1 MLSADLLY
9 QISLTQVNGIGPVQ
23 SRLLIEQFLTAEAIF
38 KSKKKELSAV
48 EGIGEIKASQ
58 IKSFNDFKI
67 AEDEIKF
74 IEKHHIQP
82 LFISDKQ
89 YPQKLLNCYDTPVLL
104 YYKGNADINNQK
116 SVSII
121 GTRNNTE
128 YGKRITEELIE
139 NLKEQHVT
147 IYSGLAF
154 GIDAIAHKS
163 ALKNNLQTIGVLAH
177 GLHSIYPQ
185 QHKSLAKEMLQNG
198 GLLTEFTKDSKAE
211 KHNFPRRNRIVAGI
225 SDATIVI
232 ETDVKGGSMI
242 TAELAFNYNKDLFA
256 VPGRITDNKSSGCLK
271 LIHQN
276 KAILLSNAQQLI
288 ENLGWAEP
296 LKVKKSQRI
305 LFPDLSSEEKV
316 LVDILKQ
323 KNQVSIDEI
332 FLQSKLNSSS
342 IAAALLNLELQNI
355 LISLPGKMY
364 QLL

>member
-23 SRLLIEQFLTAEAIF
+23 SRLLIEQFNSAEAIF
-38 KSKKKELSAV
+38 KAKKKDLSDI
-48 EGIGEIKASQ
+48 EGIGEIKANQ
-58 IKSFNDFKI
+58 IKSFTDFI
-67 AEDEIKF
+67 TAEDEIKF

-82 LFISDKQ
+82 LFITDKQ
-89 YPQKLLNCYDTPVLL
+89 YPQKLLNCYDAPVLM
-104 YYKGNADINNQK
+104 YYKGDADLNNQK
-116 SVSII
+116 SLSII
-121 GTRNNTE
+121 GTRSNTD

-139 NLKEQHVT
+139 NLKEYQVT

-154 GIDAIAHKS
+154 GIDAIAHKA
-163 ALKNNLQTIGVLAH
+163 ALKNDLATVGVLAH
-177 GLHSIYPQ
+177 GLQSIYPH
-185 QHKSLAKEMLQNG
+185 QHKTLAKDMLLQG
-198 GLLTEFTKDSKAE
+198 GLLTEFTKDTKAD

-256 VPGRITDNKSSGCLK
+256 IPGRISDAKSSGCLQ

-276 KAILLSNAQQLI
+276 KAILLSNVQQLI
-288 ENLGWAEP
+288 ENLGWSQ
-296 LKVKKSQRI
+296 KQFKKQNQRN
-305 LFPDLSSEEKV
+305 LFVDLSKDEQTIVE
-316 LVDILKQ
+316 ILKL
-323 KNQVSIDEI
+323 KEQVSIDEI

-355 LISLPGKMY
+355 VSSLPGKMY